1 MESGSIKKN
10 IFEVPFES
18 VISRKKITT
27 SKVRKMKSRTKIV
40 SATAYD
46 HYTAKIIDE
55 AGVDVILVG
64 DSLGMVMLGYPNTTH
79 VTLGDMLHHTKAV
92 SRSNPKALLVSDLP
106 FLTYGIDVKD
116 TIKNA
121 GILVQEG
128 AAEAV
133 KLEGG
138 VRIFEHVKAL
148 VDREIPVMGHIGLTP
163 QSIHSFGGY
172 KVQGKTKVVA
182 DKIRE
187 DAVSLQEA
195 GVFSIVIEGVPS
207 ELGAQITEEI
217 EVPTIGI
224 GAGPFCDGQIL
235 VTQDMLGLFSDFTPK
250 FVKVYSDL
258 GTKGMNAVETFCN
271 EVRSGDF
278 PTEEHSF

>member
-1 MESGSIKKN
+1 MESSFLDKD
-10 IFEVPFES
+10 IFTDSLGQVT
-18 VISRKKITT
+18 SRKKITT
-27 SKVRKMKSRTKIV
+27 SKIRKMKSRTKIV

-46 HYTAKIIDE
+46 HYTAKIIDD

-64 DSLGMVMLGYPNTTH
+64 DSLGMVVLGYPNTTH
-79 VTLGDMLHHTKAV
+79 VTLSDMLHHTKAV
-92 SRSNPKALLVSDLP
+92 ARSNPKALLVSDLP
-106 FLTYGIDVKD
+106 FLTYGIDMKD
-116 TIKNA
+116 TLKNA
-121 GILVQEG
+121 GILIQEG
-128 AAEAV
+128 SAEAV

-138 VRIFEHVKAL
+138 VRVFDHVKGL
-148 VDREIPVMGHIGLTP
+148 VEREIPVMGHIGLTP
-163 QSIHSFGGY
+163 QSIHTFGGY
-172 KVQGKTKVVA
+172 KVQGKTKDVA

-187 DAVSLQEA
+187 DALSLQDA

-224 GAGPFCDGQIL
+224 GAGPFCDGQVL

-258 GTKGMNAVETFCN
+258 GTNARNAIETFCN

>member
-1 MESGSIKKN
+1 MNSKN
-10 IFEVPFES
+10 
-18 VISRKKITT
+18 KIT
-27 SKVRKMKSRTKIV
+27 KFLNKSRSIV
-40 SATAYD
+40 GLTAYS
-46 HYTAKIIDE
+46 YNMAKLLDKY
-55 AGVDVILVG
+55 VDFILVG
-64 DSLGMVMLGYPNTTH
+64 DSLGMVVLGYPNTTH
-79 VTLGDMLHHTKAV
+79 VTLSDMLHHTKAV
-92 SRSNPKALLVSDLP
+92 SRSNPTALLVADLP
-106 FLTYGIDVKD
+106 FLTYGVELKD

-121 GILVQEG
+121 GILIQEG

-138 VRIFEHVKAL
+138 VRVFEHVKGL
-148 VDREIPVMGHIGLTP
+148 VEREIPVMGHIGLTP
-163 QSIHSFGGY
+163 QSIHTFGGY
-172 KVQGKTKVVA
+172 KVQGKTKLVA

-187 DAVSLQEA
+187 DALSLQDA

-207 ELGAQITEEI
+207 ELGSQITEEVEI
-217 EVPTIGI
+217 PTIGI

-258 GTKGMNAVETFCN
+258 GIKARNAVETFCS

>member
-1 MESGSIKKN
+1 VESSFLNKN
-10 IFEVPFES
+10 LFEETLPS
-18 VISRKKITT
+18 VNSRKKITT
-27 SKVRKMKSRTKIV
+27 SKIRNMKSRTKIV

-64 DSLGMVMLGYPNTTH
+64 DSLGMVVLGYPNTTH
-79 VTLGDMLHHTKAV
+79 VTLSDMLHHTKAV
-92 SRSNPKALLVSDLP
+92 SRSNPSALLVADLP
-106 FLTYGIDVKD
+106 FLTYGVELKD

-121 GILVQEG
+121 GILIQEG

-138 VRIFEHVKAL
+138 VRVFEHVKGL
-148 VDREIPVMGHIGLTP
+148 VEREIPVMGHIGLTP
-163 QSIHSFGGY
+163 QSIHTFGGY
-172 KVQGKTKVVA
+172 KVQGKTKFVA

-187 DAVSLQEA
+187 DALSLQDA

-207 ELGAQITEEI
+207 ELGSQITEEVEI
-217 EVPTIGI
+217 PTIGI

-258 GTKGMNAVETFCN
+258 GVKARNAVETFCS

>member
-1 MESGSIKKN
+1 MKSSFLKKD
-10 IFEVPFES
+10 IFSDQLDEVS
-18 VISRKKITT
+18 SRKKITT
-27 SKVRKMKSRTKIV
+27 SKIRKMKSRSKIV

-46 HYTAKIIDE
+46 HYTAKIVDD

-64 DSLGMVMLGYPNTTH
+64 DSLGMVALGYPNTTH
-79 VTLGDMLHHTKAV
+79 VTLSDMLHHTKAV

-106 FLTYGIDVKD
+106 FLTYGIDLKD
-116 TIKNA
+116 TLKNA
-121 GILVQEG
+121 GILIQEG

-138 VRIFEHVKAL
+138 VRVFEHVKGL
-148 VDREIPVMGHIGLTP
+148 VEREMPVMGHIGLTP
-163 QSIHSFGGY
+163 QSIHTFGGY
-172 KVQGKTKVVA
+172 KVQGKTKIVA
-182 DKIRE
+182 NKIRE
-187 DAVSLQEA
+187 DALSLQDA

-207 ELGAQITEEI
+207 ELGAQITEEL

-224 GAGPFCDGQIL
+224 GAGPFCDGQVL

-250 FVKVYSDL
+250 FVKIYSDL
-258 GTKGMNAVETFCN
+258 GTYARNAIETYCN

-278 PTEEHSF
+278 PTEDHSF

>member
-172 KVQGKTKVVA
+172 KVQGKQK
-182 DKIRE
+182 
-187 DAVSLQEA
+187 
-195 GVFSIVIEGVPS
+195 
-207 ELGAQITEEI
+207 
-217 EVPTIGI
+217 
-224 GAGPFCDGQIL
+224 
-235 VTQDMLGLFSDFTPK
+235 
-250 FVKVYSDL
+250 
-258 GTKGMNAVETFCN
+258 
-271 EVRSGDF
+271 
-278 PTEEHSF
+278 